1 MNLFNTLYRKMA
13 AVLLGLVFITGVVFY
28 FLVGYAAEMYQQEVA
43 QKLNTDL
50 ARNIIHEHKLLTGKQ
65 VNQAAL
71 KDLFHDLMVINPA
84 IEVYLLDSGGKILA
98 YSAPEGHVKR
108 QQVDLEVIKRF
119 VSGSRSYP
127 LLGDDP
133 RSAQRHKVFSA
144 AEIRD
149 EHGLEG
155 YLYIIL
161 AGEAWDSVI
170 ELVRGSY
177 ILKFTAAL
185 LVAGLLLVLLFGLLG
200 FFVITGRLRK
210 LTGIMS
216 AYRQGK
222 PDELKRYPLQGRP
235 SDEVDQLALSF
246 NQMAD
251 RIDRQLAELRSNDA
265 KRREMIANVS
275 HDLRTPL
282 TSLHGYIETLLLK
295 EKDLSE
301 AERKQ
306 YLAITNNQSKQLINL
321 VSELFELAKL
331 DSCETLLDVEPFSL
345 SELIQ
350 DVLQKFELDARRRN
364 ITLSSDYGQD
374 IPFAYGDIG
383 LIQRVLDNLLQN
395 ALRHTPEG
403 GAITLSLDAGAE
415 NISVRVADTGCGI
428 PEEDLPSIFDRF
440 YRQEKSRQSSAS
452 NAGLG
457 LAIAKRILDLHG
469 TGISVSSYLR
479 KGTTFVFQVPV
490 YQKTG
495 L

>member
-1 MNLFNTLYRKMA
+1 MRLFNTLYRKMA

-43 QKLNTDL
+43 QKLNLDL
-50 ARNIIHEHKLLTGKQ
+50 ARNIIHEQQLLNGKE

-84 IEVYLLDSGGKILA
+84 IEVYLLDDAGKILA
-98 YSAPEGHVKR
+98 YSAPQGHVKR
-108 QQVDLEVIKRF
+108 ERVDLKVIKQF
-119 VSGSRSYP
+119 LSHSSPYP

-133 RSAQRHKVFSA
+133 RSQQRQKVFSA

-149 EHGLEG
+149 EQGLEG

-161 AGEAWDSVI
+161 ASEAYDSVI
-170 ELVRGSY
+170 GMVKGSY

-185 LVAGLLLVLLFGLLG
+185 LLTGLLLVLLFGLLG

-210 LTGIMS
+210 LTAIMA
-216 AYRQGK
+216 AYRQGHT
-222 PDELKRYPLQGRP
+222 DELKRYPIAGQP
-235 SDEVDQLALSF
+235 SDEVDQLAVSF

-251 RIDRQLAELRSNDA
+251 RIDRQMEELRSNDA
-265 KRREMIANVS
+265 KRREMVANVS

-295 EKDLSE
+295 DETLSD
-301 AERKQ
+301 AERQQ
-306 YLAITNNQSKQLINL
+306 YLAITNNQSKQLISL
-321 VSELFELAKL
+321 VSELFELARL
-331 DSCETLLDVEPFSL
+331 DSCETLLDVEAFSL

-350 DVLQKFELDARRRN
+350 DVLQKFELNAQQRN
-364 ITLSSDYGQD
+364 ITLSSDYGHD

-403 GAITLSLDAGAE
+403 GTITLSLDASAE

-428 PEEDLPSIFDRF
+428 PEDDLPSIFDRF

-469 TGISVSSYLR
+469 TGITVSSYLR

-490 YQKTG
+490 YQNR
-495 L
+495 